1 MSAATMSN
9 GTDALTI
16 AMAPNNAEPNIAE
29 PRIAISEIFG
39 PTIQGEGALI
49 GVPTV
54 FVRTG
59 GCDFRCQW
67 CDTLYAV
74 EPRFKADW
82 ALMPAEDVMADIR
95 RLSGERPLLVTLSGG
110 NPALQP
116 LTTLIQLGQKLGYTF
131 AIETQGSKAQPW
143 FRLLDHLTL
152 SPKPPSSG
160 MSFNASRFAE
170 CLAAAGAHTQL
181 SLKLVISDEAD
192 YQWARAFAA
201 DYPQL
206 PLTLQPCNLSPAT
219 PEQPELDTDIAALNA
234 RLRWLVDKVTADR
247 WFNAR
252 VLPQLHVLIWN
263 NERGV

>member
-1 MSAATMSN
+1 MSQIIIS
-9 GTDALTI
+9 DQS
-16 AMAPNNAEPNIAE
+16 
-29 PRIAISEIFG
+29 IAISEIFG
-39 PTIQGEGALI
+39 PTIQGEGALV

-59 GCDFRCQW
+59 GCDFRCRW

-82 ALMPAEDVMADIR
+82 VPMSASAVMAEVQ
-95 RLSGERPLLVTLSGG
+95 RLSGDQPLLVTLSGG

-116 LTTLIQLGQKLGYTF
+116 LSELITLGQEQGYTF

-143 FRLLDHLTL
+143 FALLDHLTL
-152 SPKPPSSG
+152 SPKPPSAG
-160 MSFNASRFAE
+160 MPFNAARFAD
-170 CLAAAGAHTQL
+170 CLSAAGPHTQV
-181 SLKLVISDEAD
+181 SLKLVIADEED
-192 YQWARAFAA
+192 YRWAREFAA
-201 DYPQL
+201 DYPRL
-206 PLTLQPCNLSPAT
+206 PLTLQPCNPAPAT
-219 PEQPELDTDIAALNA
+219 PEQPELETDLADLNA

-247 WFNAR
+247 WFNVR

>member
-1 MSAATMSN
+1 MSALIETAVRSE
-9 GTDALTI
+9 L
-16 AMAPNNAEPNIAE
+16 NN
-29 PRIAISEIFG
+29 IAISEIFG

-59 GCDFRCQW
+59 GCDFRCRW

-82 ALMPAEDVMADIR
+82 AMMNAQAVMTEIR
-95 RLSGERPLLVTLSGG
+95 RLSGDQPLLVTLSGG

-116 LTTLIQLGQKLGYTF
+116 LSELILLGQKLGYTF
-131 AIETQGSKAQPW
+131 AIETQGSKAQHW
-143 FRLLDHLTL
+143 FGLLDYLTL

-160 MSFNASRFAE
+160 MAFNRSRFDE
-170 CLAAAGAHTQL
+170 CVSAAGAHTQL
-181 SLKLVISDEAD
+181 SLKLVISDEVD

-201 DYPQL
+201 SYPQL
-206 PLTLQPCNLSPAT
+206 SLTLQPCNLAPAT
-219 PEQPELDTDIAALNA
+219 PEQPDLETDVEALNG
-234 RLRWLVDKVTADR
+234 RLRWLVDKVTNDR

>member
-1 MSAATMSN
+1 MSKVTSRATTLNQDS
-9 GTDALTI
+9 GT
-16 AMAPNNAEPNIAE
+16 PNLNSDTRAF
-29 PRIAISEIFG
+29 IAISEIFG

-59 GCDFRCQW
+59 GCDFRCSW

-82 ALMPAEDVMADIR
+82 AQMSAQAVMAEII
-95 RLSGERPLLVTLSGG
+95 RLSGNQPLLVTLSGG

-116 LTTLIQLGQKLGYTF
+116 LGELVQLGQQQGYTF

-143 FRLLDHLTL
+143 FGLLDHLTL

-160 MSFNASRFAE
+160 MAFNRARFAE
-170 CLAAAGAHTQL
+170 CLTAAGKRTQI
-181 SLKLVISDEAD
+181 SLKLVISDDAD
-192 YQWARAFAA
+192 YQWAKEFAA
-201 DYPQL
+201 RYPQL
-206 PLTLQPCNLSPAT
+206 SLTLQPCNLAPAT
-219 PEQPELDTDIAALNA
+219 PEQPDMETDIESLNA

-263 NERGV
+263 NERGFKA

>member
-1 MSAATMSN
+1 M
-9 GTDALTI
+9 
-16 AMAPNNAEPNIAE
+16 
-29 PRIAISEIFG
+29 IAISEIFG

-59 GCDFRCQW
+59 GCDFRCSW

-82 ALMPAEDVMADIR
+82 QSMTAEAILAEVN
-95 RLSGERPLLVTLSGG
+95 RLSGGEPILVTLSGG

-116 LTTLIQLGQKLGYTF
+116 LDELLRLGHQQGHSF
-131 AIETQGSKAQPW
+131 AMETQGSRAQPW
-143 FRLLDHLTL
+143 FEQLDHLTL

-160 MSFNASRFAE
+160 MPFRRERLEA
-170 CLAAAGAHTQL
+170 CLAAAGAATKVT
-181 SLKLVISDEAD
+181 LKLVIADEAD
-192 YQWARAFAA
+192 YQWAKALAA

-206 PLTLQPCNLSPAT
+206 SLYLQPCNPAPAT
-219 PEQPELDTDIAALNA
+219 PKQPERETDIQALNA
-234 RLRWLVDKVTADR
+234 QLRWLVERITADR
-247 WFNAR
+247 WYR
-252 VLPQLHVLIWN
+252 PRILPQLHVLIWN

>member
-1 MSAATMSN
+1 MNQTVIDSQTLHEPIN
-9 GTDALTI
+9 GDQS
-16 AMAPNNAEPNIAE
+16 
-29 PRIAISEIFG
+29 IAISEIFG
-39 PTIQGEGALI
+39 PTIQGEGALV

-59 GCDFRCQW
+59 GCDFRCRW

-82 ALMPAEDVMADIR
+82 AAMTAPQVLAEVA
-95 RLSGERPLLVTLSGG
+95 RLSGAKPLLITLSGG

-116 LTTLIQLGQKLGYTF
+116 LAELLELGHAQGYTF

-143 FRLLDHLTL
+143 FAQLEHLTL
-152 SPKPPSSG
+152 SPKPPSAG
-160 MSFNASRFAE
+160 MSFHQARFDE
-170 CLAAAGAHTQL
+170 CVAQAGAHTKV
-181 SLKLVISDEAD
+181 SLKLVIADEAD

-201 DYPQL
+201 HYPQL
-206 PLTLQPCNLSPAT
+206 PLTLQPCNLAPAT
-219 PEQPELDTDIAALNA
+219 PELPELETDLDALNNK
-234 RLRWLVDKVTADR
+234 LRWLVDKVTEDG

-263 NERGV
+263 NARGV

>member
-1 MSAATMSN
+1 MS
-9 GTDALTI
+9 
-16 AMAPNNAEPNIAE
+16 
-29 PRIAISEIFG
+29 IAISEIFG

-59 GCDFRCQW
+59 GCDFRCSW

-82 ALMPAEDVMADIR
+82 APMSADAIMAEVK
-95 RLSGERPLLVTLSGG
+95 RLSGGQPLLVTLSGG

-116 LTTLIQLGQKLGYTF
+116 LTELLELGHADGYTF
-131 AIETQGSKAQPW
+131 AMETQASKVQDW
-143 FRLLDHLTL
+143 FARLDHLTL

-160 MSFNASRFAE
+160 MAFNRSRFEAS
-170 CLAAAGAHTQL
+170 LAAAGSRTQV
-181 SLKLVISDEAD
+181 SLKLVIADEAD
-192 YQWARAFAA
+192 YQWARAVAA

-206 PLTLQPCNLSPAT
+206 PLTLQPCNPSPAT
-219 PEQPELDTDIAALNA
+219 PEQPDLETDTESLNA
-234 RLRWLVDKVTADR
+234 RLRWLVDKVTTDR

>member
-1 MSAATMSN
+1 MTTSDIDNCEQQIPTAQP
-9 GTDALTI
+9 L
-16 AMAPNNAEPNIAE
+16 
-29 PRIAISEIFG
+29 AISEIFG
-39 PTIQGEGALI
+39 PTIQGEGALV
-49 GVPTV
+49 GMPTV

-59 GCDFRCQW
+59 GCDFRCVW

-82 ALMPAEDVMADIR
+82 IAMTAGQVMAEVV
-95 RLSGERPLLVTLSGG
+95 RLSGGKPLLITLSGG

-116 LTTLIQLGQKLGYTF
+116 LAELLTLGQDQGYTF

-143 FRLLDHLTL
+143 FAKLDYLTL
-152 SPKPPSSG
+152 SPKPPSAG
-160 MSFNASRFAE
+160 MPFHQARFDE
-170 CLAAAGAHTQL
+170 CIAQAGPQTQI
-181 SLKLVISDEAD
+181 SLKLVIADDAD

-201 DYPQL
+201 HYPQL
-206 PLTLQPCNLSPAT
+206 PLTLQPCNLAPAT
-219 PEQPELDTDIAALNA
+219 PELPELETDIDALNDK
-234 RLRWLVDKVTADR
+234 LRWLVDKVTQDK

>member
-1 MSAATMSN
+1 MS
-9 GTDALTI
+9 
-16 AMAPNNAEPNIAE
+16 
-29 PRIAISEIFG
+29 IAISEIFG

-59 GCDFRCQW
+59 GCDFRCSW

-74 EPRFKADW
+74 EPRFRADW
-82 ALMPAEDVMADIR
+82 QPMAASAILAEVN
-95 RLSGERPLLVTLSGG
+95 RLSGGRPILVTLSGG

-116 LTTLIQLGQKLGYTF
+116 LAELLRLGHELGHTF
-131 AIETQGSKAQPW
+131 AMETQGSKAQAW
-143 FRLLDHLTL
+143 FGMLDHLTL

-160 MSFNASRFAE
+160 MAFNRERFEA
-170 CLAAAGAHTQL
+170 CLAAAGAGTQL
-181 SLKLVISDEAD
+181 SLKLVIADEAD
-192 YQWARAFAA
+192 YRWARALAD

-206 PLTLQPCNLSPAT
+206 PLYLQPCNPAPAT
-219 PEQPELDTDIAALNA
+219 PEQPERETDLQDLNA
-234 RLRWLVDKVTADR
+234 RLRWLVDRVTGDR
-247 WFNAR
+247 WYRAR